1 MSSTTTS
8 KGARAARLVVLPIVM
23 AAFLAACGDKSE
35 SGGEAKATQAAARVN
50 GDEITVHQIN
60 QILQRQQG
68 ITPEQTD
75 AASQRILEG
84 LIDQQLAVAKAEEQK
99 LDRDPQIVQALDA
112 ARRNILARA
121 YLERTANAVAAA
133 PTPEEIR
140 KYYDEKPALF
150 SQRKVYALQE
160 FTVAGKPE
168 EYQPLVKALQATKSP
183 QEFAE
188 VMKASGVKF
197 TANQVTQ
204 AAENLPMAL
213 IDQLAKVSDG
223 QALYVTAQDG
233 FKAVLV
239 VASREQPVNFDQ
251 AKPIIEQYLL
261 TERRREAA
269 QKEVKT
275 LREAAKIEYL
285 GKFAD
290 KAPAAA
296 SGASAPAVSSVAEP
310 VTTPAAPAASGI
322 DADALSKGLSGL
334 K

>member
-68 ITPEQTD
+68 ITPDQTD

-239 VASREQPVNFDQ
+239 VASREQAVNFEQ

-296 SGASAPAVSSVAEP
+296 SGASVPDANSVAEP
-310 VTTPAAPAASGI
+310 VTTPAVPAASGI

>member
-160 FTVAGKPE
+160 FTVPGKPE
-168 EYQPLVKALQATKSP
+168 EYQPLLKALQATKSA
-183 QEFAE
+183 QEFGE
-188 VMKASGVKF
+188 VMKASGKPF
-197 TANQVTQ
+197 GANQVTQ
-204 AAENLPMAL
+204 AAENLPMAI
-213 IDQLAKVSDG
+213 IDQLLKVNTG
-223 QALYVTAQDG
+223 EALYITAPDG

-239 VASREQPVNFDQ
+239 VASREQPVNFEQ

-285 GKFAD
+285 GKFAE
-290 KAPAAA
+290 KAAAAA
-296 SGASAPAVSSVAEP
+296 SGASAPAANSVADP

>member
-160 FTVAGKPE
+160 FTVAGKPD
-168 EYQPLVKALQATKSP
+168 EYQPLLKALQATKSA
-183 QEFAE
+183 QEFGE
-188 VMKASGVKF
+188 VMKASGKPF
-197 TANQVTQ
+197 GANQVTQ
-204 AAENLPMAL
+204 AAENLPMAI
-213 IDQLAKVSDG
+213 IDQLLKVNTG
-223 QALYVTAQDG
+223 EALYITAPDG

-239 VASREQPVNFDQ
+239 VASREQPVNFEQ
-251 AKPIIEQYLL
+251 AKPVIEQYLL

-269 QKEVKT
+269 QKEIKT

-285 GKFAD
+285 GKFAE
-290 KAPAAA
+290 KAPSSSA
-296 SGASAPAVSSVAEP
+296 SSPSTPSVSEP
-310 VTTPAAPAASGI
+310 VTTPAAPAASSM

>member
-121 YLERTANAVAAA
+121 YLERTANAVAAT

-150 SQRKVYALQE
+150 SQRKIYALQE
-160 FTVAGKPE
+160 FTVAAKPE

-213 IDQLAKVSDG
+213 IDQLAKVADG

-239 VASREQPVNFDQ
+239 VASREQPVNFEQ
-251 AKPIIEQYLL
+251 AKPVIEQYLL

-296 SGASAPAVSSVAEP
+296 SGASVPAANSVAEP

>member
-68 ITPEQTD
+68 VTPDQTD

-99 LDRDPQIVQALDA
+99 LDRDPQIVQSLDA
-112 ARRNILARA
+112 ARRSILARA
-121 YLERTANAVAAA
+121 YLERTANAVAVT
-133 PTPEEIR
+133 PTPEDIR

-150 SQRKVYALQE
+150 SQRKIYALQE

-168 EYQPLVKALQATKSP
+168 EYQPLVQALQATKNP

-188 VMKASGVKF
+188 VMKTSGMKF

-223 QALYVTAQDG
+223 QALYITAKDG

-239 VASREQPVNFDQ
+239 VASREQAVNFEQ

-269 QKEVKT
+269 QKEVKA

-285 GKFAD
+285 GKFAE
-290 KAPAAA
+290 KSAAAA
-296 SGASAPAVSSVAEP
+296 SGASAPGASSVTEP
-310 VTTPAAPAASGI
+310 VTAPASAASGI